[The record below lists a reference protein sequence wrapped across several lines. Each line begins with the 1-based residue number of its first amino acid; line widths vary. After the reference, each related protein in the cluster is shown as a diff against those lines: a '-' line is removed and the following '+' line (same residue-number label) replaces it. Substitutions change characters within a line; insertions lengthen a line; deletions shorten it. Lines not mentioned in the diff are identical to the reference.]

1 MTISGLAA
9 ADATP
14 ANAGDTEVTVSD
26 EFDVTPHDA
35 NCGATPGGATVTP
48 ADSGTRTVAYSVPEG
63 TTVTVRVTCDK
74 DGESASAA
82 ARFTAG
88 DAPVQVS
95 GLEVSSEPVGDAAT
109 AEVSDEFDVIPTGA
123 TCEAGPDDAAITP
136 TRGGTRTVTLEVDAG
151 ETETV
156 TVTCRNGTQT
166 AMARATFTATDAG
179 GCNTELGALSSAG
192 VTVTSTIS
200 ADDGCTSLRR
210 STRTDR
216 TYHARRHVLVLT
228 SPGWVTV
235 TLEPAASNPQR
246 LDTYLILLHGDA
258 PDGSGAKI
266 THNDDASNASSHG
279 LHGRDSRIA
288 GRFLQTG
295 TYTIEATTFRRYSA
309 LNPQRSTGDYILT
322 VNVDHTPRATSQ
334 PAEPRVE
341 NGNSITRT
349 WAYEPGAATAAIAS
363 AFPDGITA
371 AVSRYT
377 GTTTSEVG
385 RATLTKATTINS
397 YCPDG
402 QTELPSDCGI
412 PLTKFEKRESVTLIF
427 PPVGFAPAGFQ
438 QSNRCLDTRVGE
450 SSSRYLCRQ
459 PVTEARVYISKSDPR
474 VLAVSEPYVDDGGD
488 HGRTLMLRSTGVY
501 LDGLEGCQSITADTW
516 QCDYSASR
524 YWATEL
530 EDASFGDLA
539 APAIRKFALGQLSAT
554 VDTAVCAA
562 ALVALAASVTA
573 VGGFNPQAGAAVF
586 IRCPGAL
593 PSES

>member
-14 ANAGDTEVTVSD
+14 ADAGDTEAAVSD

-35 NCGATPGGATVTP
+35 NCGATPDGATVTP

-156 TVTCRNGTQT
+156 NVTCRNGTQT
-166 AMARATFTATDAG
+166 AMASATFTATDAG

-192 VTVTSTIS
+192 VTVTSAIS

-228 SPGWVTV
+228 SPGWATV
-235 TLEPAASNPQR
+235 TLESAASNPQR

-258 PDGSGAKI
+258 LDGSGAKI

-309 LNPQRSTGDYILT
+309 THPQRSTGDYILR

-334 PAEPRVE
+334 PA
-341 NGNSITRT
+341 
-349 WAYEPGAATAAIAS
+349 
-363 AFPDGITA
+363 
-371 AVSRYT
+371 
-377 GTTTSEVG
+377 
-385 RATLTKATTINS
+385 
-397 YCPDG
+397 
-402 QTELPSDCGI
+402 
-412 PLTKFEKRESVTLIF
+412 
-427 PPVGFAPAGFQ
+427 
-438 QSNRCLDTRVGE
+438 
-450 SSSRYLCRQ
+450 
-459 PVTEARVYISKSDPR
+459 
-474 VLAVSEPYVDDGGD
+474 
-488 HGRTLMLRSTGVY
+488 
-501 LDGLEGCQSITADTW
+501 
-516 QCDYSASR
+516 
-524 YWATEL
+524 
-530 EDASFGDLA
+530 
-539 APAIRKFALGQLSAT
+539 
-554 VDTAVCAA
+554 
-562 ALVALAASVTA
+562 
-573 VGGFNPQAGAAVF
+573 
-586 IRCPGAL
+586 
-593 PSES
+593 